1 VSFQKRIKAV
11 TSEEIEQI
19 SSIAGM
25 RKRIFEARNFDPIVN
40 QVFKAAQLAGLSGEE
55 TFAMLAYHALVA
67 HENVAD
73 SYRDHMNSCTRTA
86 VIWTPPAK
94 AKP

>member
-1 VSFQKRIKAV
+1 
-11 TSEEIEQI
+11 
-19 SSIAGM
+19 
-25 RKRIFEARNFDPIVN
+25 
-40 QVFKAAQLAGLSGEE
+40 LAGLSGEE